1 MFAIKMQYGLLDV
14 EGGHVITVVK
24 LDPLGNEKI
33 RYKGKV
39 IMRSPA
45 SVVIEAKWTLP
56 ARDLGYARF
65 EPGDLFTEYYYVDRW
80 FNIFDIKNATGA
92 RKGWYCNIAEPA
104 MIYED
109 QIKQV
114 DLLLDL
120 WVNPTGETLLLDED
134 EFMQDTTLND
144 QQRNGARQ
152 GLQALLTMLASRQ
165 ETFADLANV

>member
-1 MFAIKMQYGLLDV
+1 MFAINMPYGLLDV
-14 EGGHVITVVK
+14 EGGDVITVVK

-33 RYKGKV
+33 RYKGEV
-39 IMRSPA
+39 VTRSPA
-45 SVVIEAKWTLP
+45 SVVIEATWTLP

-80 FNIFDIKNATGA
+80 FNIFDIKDATGV

-104 MIYED
+104 VIHED
-109 QIKQV
+109 KITQV

-120 WVNPTGETLLLDED
+120 WVSPAGETLLLDED
-134 EFMQDTTLND
+134 EFTQDTTLND

-152 GLQALLTMLASRQ
+152 GLQALLAMLAARQ
-165 ETFADLANV
+165 ETFADLAHV